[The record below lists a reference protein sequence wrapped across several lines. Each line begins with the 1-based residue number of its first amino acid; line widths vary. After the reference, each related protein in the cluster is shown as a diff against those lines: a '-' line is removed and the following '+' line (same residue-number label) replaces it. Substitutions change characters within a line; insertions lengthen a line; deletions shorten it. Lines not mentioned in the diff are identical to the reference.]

1 MLYLADFSVMNPSF
15 GLLFWTAI
23 IFLVVVVVLSRF
35 FKTIKDALKS
45 REDDIDK
52 AIKDADDAR
61 KKMEE
66 IQIVVE
72 SMMKKAD
79 EERLRIIREAEA
91 IRDNIVEEAKAKA
104 EETSRNMLESAKN
117 EIVNRRKEMEVT
129 LLNEIGRLSVD
140 IAQQI
145 IQTELQGK
153 HEELISR
160 KINELKQ
167 SNLN

>member
-72 SMMKKAD
+72 SMMKKAE

-104 EETSRNMLESAKN
+104 EETSRNMLEAAKN

-129 LLNEIGRLSVD
+129 LLNEIGRISVD

-153 HEELISR
+153 HEEFISR
-160 KINELKQ
+160 KVNELKQ

>member
-23 IFLVVVVVLSRF
+23 IFMGVVFVLSRF
-35 FKTIKDALKS
+35 FKTIKDALKA
-45 REDDIDK
+45 REHDIDSALHSAEQARIEMARLEEAQK
-52 AIKDADDAR
+52 NLERQSSDD
-61 KKMEE
+61 
-66 IQIVVE
+66 
-72 SMMKKAD
+72 
-79 EERLRIIREAEA
+79 RLKIIREAEA
-91 IRDNIVEEAKAKA
+91 IRDKMLEEAKEKA
-104 EETSRNMLESAKN
+104 EEITRQLLESAKQ
-117 EIVNRRKEMEVT
+117 EIENRRKEMEVT

-153 HEELISR
+153 HEEFISR